1 MPLKTHQDEIPNLNL
16 TSLIDVVFLLIV
28 FFMAA
33 SKFAD
38 PARDVNLR
46 IPEVAH
52 GEKLALPAKAREVA
66 VYADGR
72 LTLDGA
78 VVTLEELTEQLAKS
92 HAEAPAQGVTILG
105 DAGCAFQHVAAALA
119 ACKDA
124 GVSDLAVSVRLAQGA
139 GGPGAAT
146 GRR

>member
-1 MPLKTHQDEIPNLNL
+1 MPLKTHQDEMPNLNL

-38 PARDVNLR
+38 QHRDVNLR
-46 IPEVAH
+46 LPEVAK

-66 VYADGR
+66 VYTDGR

-78 VVTLEELTEQLAKS
+78 VVTLEELTAQLTKS
-92 HAEAPAQGVTILG
+92 HAESPQQSVTIMG
-105 DAGCAFQHVAAALA
+105 DAGCAFQHIAAALA
-119 ACKDA
+119 ACKEA
-124 GVSDLAVSVRLAQGA
+124 GVVDLAVSVRLAQAA
-139 GGPGAAT
+139 GSGAA
-146 GRR
+146 GKR